1 MKAVLSESYRKL
13 FTNDKKYYRK
23 KFVLVVIKSGISD
36 FIRGKF
42 ETKAQILAMRFA
54 LRSCWRPLQATK
66 FFSLIFTYSAL
77 KIVCLID
84 SVVR

>member
-1 MKAVLSESYRKL
+1 MFLGEKL
-13 FTNDKKYYRK
+13 FSNEKNIKEKHLVLAVIRSDK
-23 KFVLVVIKSGISD
+23 SD

-66 FFSLIFTYSAL
+66 FFSLIFTHDSL
-77 KIVCLID
+77 KIL
-84 SVVR
+84 